1 MAKTRI
7 SIVKKLLLGL
17 LTAILITLA
26 GMLLL
31 AAALIYLKMDDGLL
45 TVLNQL
51 VKTLAIVG
59 GVCAAV
65 RRGGNRGL
73 ATGVEIALVYA
84 AAGYAVY
91 LLLGGGSFSV
101 GNMLG
106 EMLLGSA
113 IGALTGAVR
122 ANLHPCRVKV
132 AQA

>member
-51 VKTLAIVG
+51 VKALAIVG

-113 IGALTGAVR
+113 VGALTGAVR
-122 ANLHPCRVKV
+122 ANLHPRRAKV

>member
-51 VKTLAIVG
+51 VKALAIVG

-113 IGALTGAVR
+113 VGALTGAVR
-122 ANLHPCRVKV
+122 ANLHPRRVKV